1 MSRTLHPET
10 LAIRG
15 FKEQT
20 EYNEH
25 NQALFLTSSFMW
37 PSAADAEALFAGKQ
51 AGYTYSRTANPTT
64 ATFAKRVAMLEGA
77 EQAVATG
84 TGMSAIQAALL
95 TFLSA
100 GNHLVCSRSLFGT
113 TISLIENHI
122 KRFGIEVSFVSQT
135 DLQEWRDAL
144 QPNTKMFFLET
155 PSNPLNEVADLE
167 ALAQIAHDAGAL
179 LVVDNTFLTPLLQQ
193 PLQLGADISLHSA
206 TKAIDGQ
213 GRVQGGVVVGDAE
226 KMKQVQMYMNAAGL
240 SMAPFHA
247 WVLIGGLETLSV
259 RIERQCA
266 NADKV
271 AAWLRNEPQVV
282 NVYHAGFADHP
293 QADLVKKQQSAG
305 GMVLAFEVAGG
316 QEAAWKVI
324 DAVQIFSRT
333 ANLGDAR
340 STITHPW
347 TTTHG
352 KMSAEAKEAAGIRP
366 GLIRISVGLEH
377 ADDLIA
383 DLQQALA

>member
-100 GNHLVCSRSLFGT
+100 GDHLVCSRSLFGT

-293 QADLVKKQQSAG
+293 QADLVKKQQSGG

>member
-100 GNHLVCSRSLFGT
+100 GDHLVCSRSLFGT

-122 KRFGIEVSFVSQT
+122 KRFGI
-135 DLQEWRDAL
+135 RGAR
-144 QPNTKMFFLET
+144 PHK
-155 PSNPLNEVADLE
+155 A
-167 ALAQIAHDAGAL
+167 AGEKQR
-179 LVVDNTFLTPLLQQ
+179 LVVFVVFGLL
-193 PLQLGADISLHSA
+193 
-206 TKAIDGQ
+206 
-213 GRVQGGVVVGDAE
+213 
-226 KMKQVQMYMNAAGL
+226 
-240 SMAPFHA
+240 F
-247 WVLIGGLETLSV
+247 
-259 RIERQCA
+259 
-266 NADKV
+266 
-271 AAWLRNEPQVV
+271 
-282 NVYHAGFADHP
+282 
-293 QADLVKKQQSAG
+293 
-305 GMVLAFEVAGG
+305 
-316 QEAAWKVI
+316 EAAYGKGFRVECS
-324 DAVQIFSRT
+324 AH
-333 ANLGDAR
+333 GAR
-340 STITHPW
+340 SV
-347 TTTHG
+347 
-352 KMSAEAKEAAGIRP
+352 K
-366 GLIRISVGLEH
+366 
-377 ADDLIA
+377 
-383 DLQQALA
+383 

>member
-100 GNHLVCSRSLFGT
+100 GDHLVCSRSLFGT
-113 TISLIENHI
+113 TISLIESHI

-167 ALAQIAHDAGAL
+167 TLAQIAHNAGAL

-226 KMKQVQMYMNAAGL
+226 KMKQV
-240 SMAPFHA
+240 
-247 WVLIGGLETLSV
+247 
-259 RIERQCA
+259 
-266 NADKV
+266 
-271 AAWLRNEPQVV
+271 
-282 NVYHAGFADHP
+282 
-293 QADLVKKQQSAG
+293 
-305 GMVLAFEVAGG
+305 
-316 QEAAWKVI
+316 
-324 DAVQIFSRT
+324 
-333 ANLGDAR
+333 
-340 STITHPW
+340 
-347 TTTHG
+347 
-352 KMSAEAKEAAGIRP
+352 
-366 GLIRISVGLEH
+366 
-377 ADDLIA
+377 
-383 DLQQALA
+383 